1 MSSQDSDGESY
12 TSHYLANP
20 KLYGDLDPY
29 GLFSEE
35 EQEGKY
41 EEESTD
47 EEDIPLPQPGDM
59 HVEFR
64 KSSLPNTRRKPKV
77 LLIPSRFLQESKQE
91 LCQRI
96 LKLEQEVDDLR
107 EHNFMLRRKLDKLPT
122 SSTTP
127 TSPPPKQDN

>member
-12 TSHYLANP
+12 VSHYLANP

-41 EEESTD
+41 EEESSD
-47 EEDIPLPQPGDM
+47 EEEIPRPQPGDM
-59 HVEFR
+59 HVEFK

-77 LLIPSRFLQESKQE
+77 LFIPSRFLQESKQE

-107 EHNFMLRRKLDKLPT
+107 EQNFMLKRKLNKLKD
-122 SSTTP
+122 S
-127 TSPPPKQDN
+127 SPPSPPAKKDN